1 MFIINRLRTALN
13 KAYFGLQRYK
23 QIFKL
28 PNYKDNIKSTSYAN
42 LQDIDFIN
50 IYFKQIKPLLTSSKE
65 GSSELIRFY
74 LPVTLYVLYITEHS
88 KQADFAYHSHIKHTR
103 YSVDIPF

>member
-1 MFIINRLRTALN
+1 MLN

-28 PNYKDNIKSTSYAN
+28 PNYKDDIKSTSYTN

-50 IYFKQIKPLLTSSKE
+50 IYFKQIKTSPKE
-65 GSSELIRFY
+65 ESSELIRFY

>member
-1 MFIINRLRTALN
+1 MKRLPT
-13 KAYFGLQRYK
+13 KAHFGLQRYE

-50 IYFKQIKPLLTSSKE
+50 IYFE
-65 GSSELIRFY
+65 
-74 LPVTLYVLYITEHS
+74 
-88 KQADFAYHSHIKHTR
+88 
-103 YSVDIPF
+103 

>member
-1 MFIINRLRTALN
+1 MLK

-50 IYFKQIKPLLTSSKE
+50 IYFE
-65 GSSELIRFY
+65 
-74 LPVTLYVLYITEHS
+74 
-88 KQADFAYHSHIKHTR
+88 
-103 YSVDIPF
+103 